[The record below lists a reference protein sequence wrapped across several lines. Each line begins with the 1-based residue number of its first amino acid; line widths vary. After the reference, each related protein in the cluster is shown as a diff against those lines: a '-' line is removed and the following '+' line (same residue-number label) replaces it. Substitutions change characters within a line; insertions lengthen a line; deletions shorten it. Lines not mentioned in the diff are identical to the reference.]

1 MIVNLRLFKSASF
14 RGDITA
20 SLIEIKRML
29 TECYKWLYANGLVN
43 LDEMYCLLERHKLLK
58 LTQEEI
64 SKTKS

>member
-29 TECYKWLYANGLVN
+29 TECYK
-43 LDEMYCLLERHKLLK
+43 
-58 LTQEEI
+58 
-64 SKTKS
+64 